1 MGIVH
6 SQQEDVEKLIK
17 RYTDLVIDQLEDDD
31 FEKGKK
37 EKVKIDGETKN
48 LKPITLNISR
58 DKAKKITVAALKKA
72 KNDKEF
78 PKIKSTIYQQKHQI
92 LKRNIT
98 ITDSDGE
105 KTTIKGTNVIDD
117 NIQVDYK
124 VTSDENTQD
133 RKSVV

>member
-37 EKVKIDGETKN
+37 KKLKLTVKQN

-58 DKAKKITVAALKKA
+58 DK
-72 KNDKEF
+72 
-78 PKIKSTIYQQKHQI
+78 S
-92 LKRNIT
+92 
-98 ITDSDGE
+98 
-105 KTTIKGTNVIDD
+105 
-117 NIQVDYK
+117 
-124 VTSDENTQD
+124 
-133 RKSVV
+133 